1 MGTGPDAGWYDDGTG
16 KQRWWDGSRW
26 TTHYI
31 DLGEPD
37 IELRTDTGPP
47 AMAQARAGWYDDGR
61 GRQRWWDGARWT
73 DAARFSGEERSLGGI
88 VVDGRWIHFGSLSQ
102 PVAGATASQETGAEL
117 LKRGRLGK
125 PSVARILYGP
135 AGMVTPRLLT
145 RSVNPHVTYILVEV
159 AGQIWLAPVPAGQ
172 DAQARQFASWINT
185 VSQHY
190 LYRR

>member
-73 DAARFSGEERSLGGI
+73 DAARFSGEEQSLGGI
-88 VVDGRWIHFGSLSQ
+88 VVDGRWIHFGASVSPSREPPHRTRPEQSSSSAGDSGSPPSLGSSLDQ
-102 PVAGATASQETGAEL
+102 RAWSLRA
-117 LKRGRLGK
+117 
-125 PSVARILYGP
+125 
-135 AGMVTPRLLT
+135 
-145 RSVNPHVTYILVEV
+145 
-159 AGQIWLAPVPAGQ
+159 
-172 DAQARQFASWINT
+172 F
-185 VSQHY
+185 
-190 LYRR
+190 